1 MAQTSDQA
9 KARQQFIED
18 HAAMMRAENA
28 FIAVLQEHLG
38 YSDSGDAE
46 AFFEDSTWFYVMCT
60 AYLLHER
67 QLAPVKLVD
76 IDAN

>member
-46 AFFEDSTWFYVMCT
+46 ACFEDSTWV
-60 AYLLHER
+60 
-67 QLAPVKLVD
+67 
-76 IDAN
+76 